1 MNAQVV
7 HGEIL
12 PQRPEWLLPAQ
23 ERARK
28 RDCFVRE
35 FDRQFSDWSEIAR
48 VCIDVDKDRD
58 WEILKF
64 HSFDSWIMSA
74 APRSRSYLY
83 LVIQL
88 YRVLGQ
94 DISDEE
100 LAEMPLASATV
111 LKSVSSK
118 TRRDPKVRTAAKG
131 KTKELR
137 QTIMDDHP
145 DQLLESVVT
154 VRLKFSL
161 SAYKRIQDAYDL
173 YVELIDPEASMETFL
188 EFACSEVQP

>member
-12 PQRPEWLLPAQ
+12 PQRPEWLLQPQ
-23 ERARK
+23 ERAEI
-28 RDCFVRE
+28 RDRFVRE
-35 FDRQFSDWSEIAR
+35 FECQYADWSSIAK
-48 VCIDVDKDRD
+48 VCLDIDHDQD
-58 WEILKF
+58 WKVLGYR
-64 HSFDSWIMSA
+64 SYDAWLQAA
-74 APRSRSYLY
+74 APRSRSFIY
-83 LVIQL
+83 LVVSHYKAL
-88 YRVLGQ
+88 SP

-118 TRRDPKVRTAAKG
+118 TRRDPKVRKAAKG